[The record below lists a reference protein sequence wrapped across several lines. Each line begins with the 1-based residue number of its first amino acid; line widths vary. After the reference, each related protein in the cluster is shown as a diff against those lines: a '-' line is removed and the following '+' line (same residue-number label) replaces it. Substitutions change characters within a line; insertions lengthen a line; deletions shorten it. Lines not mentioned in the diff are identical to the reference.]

1 MMSQQNVSGL
11 IDAPSKIGRTA
22 LIRVELLHQGPVC
35 LPNFISCGPRPE
47 IQDLVGFVPGHHARR
62 GLSIRLWGLLVP
74 SCSTPL
80 RKPAIEI
87 GFEKANAV
95 RIAGTALRQQI
106 Q

>member
-1 MMSQQNVSGL
+1 MSQQNVFGL
-11 IDAPSKIGRTA
+11 VDARRKKGRTA

-35 LPNFISCGPRPE
+35 LPNFISCGSRPE
-47 IQDLVGFVPGHHARR
+47 IQDLVGFVTGHHARW
-62 GLSIRLWGLLVP
+62 GLSIRMWRLLFP
-74 SCSTPL
+74 SASALL
-80 RKPAIEI
+80 RKSAIEI